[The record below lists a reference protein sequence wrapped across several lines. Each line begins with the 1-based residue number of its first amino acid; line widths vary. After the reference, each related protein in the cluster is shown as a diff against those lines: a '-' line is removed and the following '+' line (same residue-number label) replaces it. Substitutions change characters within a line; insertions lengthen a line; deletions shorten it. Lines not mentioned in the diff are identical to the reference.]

1 MTMKEREEA
10 AGSQAEE
17 GALTRPHSYQRWYV
31 NWQRPKPFGIGS
43 SDLGGANN
51 DDFVRAKRPS
61 VTKSNS
67 SKVRLENEWQVLK
80 GALEEKHL
88 SELLDTLWRIG
99 IRTASELQDIEWE
112 DVSEE
117 GITKFQLR
125 KLHRLGHEHAGKSH
139 VTQPEK
145 TKAEGTAP
153 GDIELRLQQP
163 SPPASE
169 PGL

>member
-1 MTMKEREEA
+1 MTIKEREEA

-17 GALTRPHSYQRWYV
+17 GAFTHSHSNV
-31 NWQRPKPFGIGS
+31 NGQQPKPPGSGS
-43 SDLGGANN
+43 SDVGGANN

-67 SKVRLENEWQVLK
+67 TKVRLENKWQVLK

-99 IRTASELQDIEWE
+99 IRTASELQDLEWK

-145 TKAEGTAP
+145 TKAEETAP
-153 GDIELRLQQP
+153 GDIEL
-163 SPPASE
+163 
-169 PGL
+169 